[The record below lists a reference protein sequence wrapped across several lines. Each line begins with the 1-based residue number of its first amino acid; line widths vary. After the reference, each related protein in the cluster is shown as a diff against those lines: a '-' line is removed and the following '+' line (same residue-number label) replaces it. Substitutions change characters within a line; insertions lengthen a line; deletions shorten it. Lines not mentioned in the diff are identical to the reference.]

1 MPERNCERQLA
12 RNAHDLVAGV
22 HFLHIAV
29 QLAEAF
35 LPGGKVLLRAGHD
48 EHRQQKPH
56 QRDAQRGQRQTPLG
70 HEHHD
75 EAADKLR
82 RGRDDRRQAVGQTL
96 LERGDVV
103 GDAAE
108 DIALRVEVEILL
120 RHAVDLFRQLAAHPV
135 GHFERDARH
144 DIVLDEA
151 EERAQPVDD
160 GQQHADARHRG
171 KVDAADQ
178 ALGHERRD
186 LTDLIRPDDGQHG
199 AERRQ
204 HQREKDHAEALLQ
217 IDRQTAQRALEVRFF
232 RWTHVGSH
240 LDAPPFL
247 SSSSLSCDM
256 AISR

>member
-1 MPERNCERQLA
+1 MMRQPINC
-12 RNAHDLVAGV
+12 VA
-22 HFLHIAV
+22 A
-29 QLAEAF
+29 
-35 LPGGKVLLRAGHD
+35 
-48 EHRQQKPH
+48 
-56 QRDAQRGQRQTPLG
+56 
-70 HEHHD
+70 
-75 EAADKLR
+75 
-82 RGRDDRRQAVGQTL
+82 RDDRRQAVGQTL

-108 DIALRVEVEILL
+108 DIALRVEVEIFL

-199 AERRQ
+199 AECRQ
-204 HQREKDHAEALLQ
+204 HQRENDHAEALLQ
-217 IDRQTAQRALEVRFF
+217 IDRQAAQRALEVRFF

-247 SSSSLSCDM
+247 QFFLAELRHGDLPVDGAGLPSARRACR
-256 AISR
+256 ARRSRRGRGRGSDPRGGWC